1 MRTQTKKLLFD
12 ILAACRE
19 IAAFNAGSTLGA
31 YSASA
36 MQRAATERMFE
47 IMGEAMTR
55 LREDDPDVL
64 QAITDAHA
72 IIGFRN
78 RLIHGYD
85 AVDDEIVWRIIQEKA
100 PLLSQEVR
108 ALLEK
113 AGETITNPKP
123 PRSAP

>member
-12 ILAACRE
+12 ILGAGRE
-19 IAAFNAGSTLGA
+19 IAAFNTGGTLA
-31 YSASA
+31 SYSASA

-55 LREDDPDVL
+55 LRESDPEVL
-64 QAITDAHA
+64 AMITDGAG

-100 PLLSQEVR
+100 PLLIREVR
-108 ALLEK
+108 ALLEN
-113 AGETITNPKP
+113 AGETFDEL
-123 PRSAP
+123 